1 MSTDNGKHRPGAA
14 VVAGLLV
21 IVCIACGGC
30 GEQSTP
36 PTESSEFAFANL
48 DPSVAYVGID
58 ACRSCHLGVVSTYA
72 HTGMRLSFYPLA
84 AAAERWDASERPAL
98 EIDDR
103 SKAWVLGSGNHAR
116 TLFLKEEGEL
126 TREAICWYAERPSW
140 VPCPADGTGNE
151 HLSEGEAGACLFCH
165 NAAIDPDNLTGELP
179 QGIDCE
185 RCHGPG
191 GLHVERWKG
200 TSDTGSGEPDP
211 TIVNPRRLPLDERM
225 AVCFQC
231 HLGDSAATARVPR
244 RGREP
249 ESFRPGRP
257 LSDFVVPFRFVEANA
272 NAFGTASQGDRL
284 MLSRCYT
291 ESGGR
296 LDCLTCHNP
305 HVSAYHEDR
314 PEDLFRKQCLR
325 CHQTDGC
332 TAPPETRRQTA
343 PPDDCIACHMRRAEP
358 HDLGPALFTDH
369 WIRRRIDKGRDEAR
383 ESFEIEPVLPAEIED
398 LSEEER
404 AHHTR
409 EARRMLDA
417 ITNPPD

>member
-1 MSTDNGKHRPGAA
+1 MSTDSGKHRPGAA
-14 VVAGLLV
+14 FVAGLLL
-21 IVCIACGGC
+21 IACIGC
-30 GEQSTP
+30 GERPAP
-36 PTESSEFAFANL
+36 PIESSEYPFANL

-72 HTGMRLSFYPLA
+72 HTGMRLSFYSLA
-84 AAAERWDASERPAL
+84 AAAERWDASVRPPL
-98 EIDDR
+98 EVDDR
-103 SKAWVLGSGNHAR
+103 SEAWVLGSGYHAR
-116 TLFLKEEGEL
+116 TLFLEEDEGEL
-126 TREAICWYAERPSW
+126 RREAICWYAERPRW
-140 VPCPADGTGNE
+140 EPCPADATGNE
-151 HLSEGEAGACLFCH
+151 HLGDGEGDACLFCH
-165 NAAIDPDNLTGELP
+165 NAAIDPDDPTGELP

-200 TSDTGSGEPDP
+200 SADTGSGEPDR
-211 TIVNPRRLPLDERM
+211 TIVNPRRLPLDQRM
-225 AVCFQC
+225 AVCMQC
-231 HLGDSAATARVPR
+231 HLGDAAETARVPR

-257 LSDFVVPFRFVEANA
+257 LSDLVVPFRFAESNA

-291 ESGGR
+291 ESDGR

-305 HVSAYHEDR
+305 HVSAYHEER

-325 CHQTDGC
+325 CHQTDAC
-332 TAPPETRRQTA
+332 AAPPETRRQTA

-358 HDLGPALFTDH
+358 HDLRPALFTDH
-369 WIRRRIDKGRDEAR
+369 WIRRRIEEGKDVVR
-383 ESFEIEPVLPAEIED
+383 ESLEIEPVLPAELEN

-404 AHHTR
+404 AHHTH

-417 ITNPPD
+417 LRKPSD